1 MGILTVTDISNLVT
15 SSIMLTFNYPFH
27 SIGFIPHGHCYLW
40 KTGLVWLHI
49 ISDATIA
56 LAYYSIPFLL
66 IYFISQRKDVPFNG
80 VFLLFGAFIIACG
93 TGHLIEIWTLW
104 HPDYWISG
112 GLKALTAIISIYT
125 AFALISLMP
134 QALILPS
141 PAQLEAINRVLSTE
155 IVERK
160 RIEQELRQAEEVAK
174 NSSEAKSEFL
184 ANMSHEL
191 RTPLNGILG
200 YTQILQ
206 RTEALTEKGRKGVG
220 VIYQCGSHLLTLI
233 NDVLDLS
240 KIEARKLELHC
251 VDFYLPAFI
260 DSVIEICRIRAE
272 QKVIAFHVQL
282 DPDLPTGIHADE
294 KRLRQVLINLLS
306 NAIKFTHQG
315 SVTFKVK
322 VISQELNNHEKM
334 TYKIRFEVIDTG
346 TGITPEQVEKI
357 FLPFEQVGNQKRQTE
372 GTGLGLAISQ
382 QIVLLMGGQIQVQSE
397 FGNGSTFWFEVQ
409 LSESKEWAKV
419 SRVVEQ
425 GTIIG
430 YEGPRRTILIAD
442 DKWENR
448 SVIVNLLEPV
458 GFTVVEASQ
467 GKEGWEQALAHK
479 PDLIIT
485 DLVMPILDGFGFITR
500 LRQSSPF
507 KEISIIASSASVFAT
522 DQYKSIDVG
531 ADAFLPKPVEAETL
545 LELLRQ
551 FLQLKWIFDGKA
563 DAIIKTDVDGMDNP
577 VEMIYPANEVLQ
589 QLLELTQ
596 DGDIQIIIEMAQQL
610 SASDEQLSAFAQQ
623 IMQLASNFQL
633 KRLETFIV
641 GIQESEFRGQNQ

>member
-1 MGILTVTDISNLVT
+1 M
-15 SSIMLTFNYPFH
+15 MLTFNYPFH

-40 KTGLVWLHI
+40 KAGLVWLHI

-134 QALILPS
+134 QALTLPS

-272 QKVIAFHVQL
+272 QKVIAFYVQL

-322 VISQELNNHEKM
+322 VISQELNDHEKM

-397 FGNGSTFWFEVQ
+397 FGNGCTFWFEVQ

-610 SASDEQLSAFAQQ
+610 SASDEQLSTFAQQ

>member
-1 MGILTVTDISNLVT
+1 MPTF
-15 SSIMLTFNYPFH
+15 FNYPFH
-27 SIGFIPHGHCYLW
+27 SNGFIPHGHCYLW
-40 KTGLVWLHI
+40 QTGLVWLHI

-56 LAYYSIPFLL
+56 VAYYSIPFLL
-66 IYFISQRKDVPFNG
+66 IYFISKRKDVPFNG

-93 TGHLIEIWTLW
+93 TGHLMDIWTLW
-104 HPDYWISG
+104 HPDYWVAGS
-112 GLKALTAIISIYT
+112 LKALTAIISIYT
-125 AFALISLMP
+125 AFALFYLMP
-134 QALILPS
+134 QALTLPS
-141 PAQLEAINRVLSTE
+141 PTQLEVINRALSTE

-160 RIEQELRQAEEVAK
+160 RIEKELRLAEEVAQ
-174 NSSEAKSEFL
+174 NSSQAKSEFL

-206 RTEALTEKGRKGVG
+206 RTESLSEKGRKGVSI
-220 VIYQCGSHLLTLI
+220 IYQCGSHLLTLI

-240 KIEARKLELHC
+240 KIEARKLELYP

-260 DSVIEICRIRAE
+260 DSVTEISRIRAE

-282 DPDLPTGIHADE
+282 DSDLPTGIHTDE

-306 NAIKFTHQG
+306 NAIKFTNEG
-315 SVTFKVK
+315 TVTFKVK
-322 VISQELNNHEKM
+322 VINQQLNSNGQ
-334 TYKIRFEVIDTG
+334 TNYKIRFEVIDTG
-346 TGITPEQVEKI
+346 AGIIPEQAQKI
-357 FLPFEQVGNQKRQTE
+357 FQPFEQVGNQKRQSE

-382 QIVLLMGGQIQVQSE
+382 NIVLLMGGQIQVQSE
-397 FGNGSTFWFEVQ
+397 FGKGSTFWFEVEFP
-409 LSESKEWAKV
+409 ESKDWAKV

-430 YEGPRRTILIAD
+430 YQGQSRTILIAD

-467 GKEGWEQALAHK
+467 GQEGWEKTLAHK

-485 DLVMPILDGFGFITR
+485 DLVMPILNGFELIER
-500 LRQSSPF
+500 LRQSEQF
-507 KEISIIASSASVFAT
+507 KEIAVIASSASVFAA

-531 ADAFLPKPVEAETL
+531 ANAFLPKPVEAEML
-545 LELLRQ
+545 LEMLRQ
-551 FLQLKWIFDGKA
+551 FLQLEWVFDVKVDEIQNTNT
-563 DAIIKTDVDGMDNP
+563 DALDRPNET
-577 VEMIYPANEVLQ
+577 IYPAQEVLQ
-589 QLLELTQ
+589 YLLELTQ
-596 DGDIQIIIEMAQQL
+596 DGDIQKVLELAEEL
-610 SASDEQLSAFAQQ
+610 SKSDEHLSIFVQQ
-623 IMQLASNFQL
+623 IVQLASNFQL

-641 GIQESEFRGQNQ
+641 SIQESELRSQNK

>member
-1 MGILTVTDISNLVT
+1 MP
-15 SSIMLTFNYPFH
+15 TFFDYPFH
-27 SIGFIPHGHCYLW
+27 SNGFVPHGHCYLW
-40 KTGLVWLHI
+40 QTGLVWLHI

-66 IYFISQRKDVPFNG
+66 IYFISKRRDVPFNG

-93 TGHLIEIWTLW
+93 TGHLMDIWTLW
-104 HPDYWISG
+104 HPDYWIAGS
-112 GLKALTAIISIYT
+112 LKALTAIISIYT
-125 AFALISLMP
+125 AFALFYLMP
-134 QALILPS
+134 QALTLPS
-141 PAQLEAINRVLSTE
+141 PAQLEAINETLSTE

-160 RIEQELRQAEEVAK
+160 RIEQELRFAEEVAQ
-174 NSSEAKSEFL
+174 NSSQAKSEFL

-206 RTEALTEKGRKGVG
+206 RTESLSEKGRKGVSI
-220 VIYQCGSHLLTLI
+220 IYQCGSHLLTLI

-240 KIEARKLELHC
+240 KIEARKLELYP

-260 DSVIEICRIRAE
+260 DSVTEISRIRAE

-282 DPDLPTGIHADE
+282 DSDLPTGIHADE

-306 NAIKFTHQG
+306 NAIKFTNEG

-322 VISQELNNHEKM
+322 VITQQLNTNGQ
-334 TYKIRFEVIDTG
+334 TNYKIRFEVIDTG
-346 TGITPEQVEKI
+346 AGIIPEQAQKI
-357 FLPFEQVGNQKRQTE
+357 FQPFEQVGNQKRQSE

-382 QIVLLMGGQIQVQSE
+382 NIVLLMGGQIQVQSE
-397 FGNGSTFWFEVQ
+397 FGKGSTFWFEAEFP
-409 LSESKEWAKV
+409 ESKDWAKV

-430 YEGPRRTILIAD
+430 YQGQRRTILIAD

-448 SVIVNLLEPV
+448 SVVVNLLEPA

-467 GKEGWEQALAHK
+467 GEEGWEKALAQK

-485 DLVMPILDGFGFITR
+485 DLVMPILNGFELIER
-500 LRQSSPF
+500 LRQSEQF
-507 KEISIIASSASVFAT
+507 KEIAVIASSASVFAA

-531 ADAFLPKPVEAETL
+531 ANAFLPKPIEAETL
-545 LELLRQ
+545 LEMLRQ
-551 FLQLKWIFDGKA
+551 FLQLEWIFDVKVDEIKKNNT
-563 DAIIKTDVDGMDNP
+563 DAFDRPN
-577 VEMIYPANEVLQ
+577 EMISPGKEILQ
-589 QLLELTQ
+589 DLLELTQ
-596 DGDIQIIIEMAQQL
+596 DGDIQKVLEMVEEL
-610 SASDEQLSAFAQQ
+610 SASDEHLSIFVNQVV
-623 IMQLASNFQL
+623 QLASNFQL
-633 KRLETFIV
+633 KRLETFIQQY
-641 GIQESEFRGQNQ
+641 IN